1 MIYIYRRSSSS
12 GARLL
17 SEAIPNARRWRAA
30 TIPIKQKV
38 RRGDVVVCWG
48 EAVPN
53 LPGVTVLNGASL
65 QNKLQDALKLK
76 TAGVPTIT
84 TATTQ
89 PTIVQPPAQDTAPQ
103 LFNELRGAMEDFLD
117 IDPAINLRGNR
128 IFEDGLGILERK
140 LQTLQATVRIPLA
153 PAGPPQP
160 DPNWLPRLRNHV
172 GGNDLLNPPAV
183 PDFYVQ
189 KENIVEEYRVH
200 SFNGRSIRAGMKVPR
215 EGVTTPH
222 AWIRSWDGGWKIS
235 YDGVSAKQKH
245 RDLAHAAVNALGL
258 TFGAVDI
265 GVKADGSLLV
275 LEVNRAPGLEGGTVD
290 RYATAIQQF
299 VAGGQ

>member
-30 TIPIKQKV
+30 TVPIEQKV
-38 RRGDVVVCWG
+38 RRGDVIVCWG
-48 EAVPN
+48 EAVPAI
-53 LPGVTVLNGASL
+53 PGVTVLNGAPL

-76 TAGVPTIT
+76 QAGVPTIETST
-84 TATTQ
+84 TR
-89 PTIVQPPAQDTAPQ
+89 PTVVQPPAQDTAPQ
-103 LFNELRGAMEDFLD
+103 LFNDLRGTLEDFLD
-117 IDPAINLRGNR
+117 VEPTINLRNNR
-128 IFEDGLGILERK
+128 VFEDGLDVLIRK
-140 LQTLQATVRIPLA
+140 IQVLQNTVRTPLA

-172 GGNDLLNPPAV
+172 GGNDLLSPPAT
-183 PDFYVQ
+183 PDFFVK
-189 KENIVEEYRVH
+189 KENIVEEFRVH
-200 SFNGRSIRAGMKVPR
+200 SFNGKSIRAGKKEHR
-215 EGVTTPH
+215 EGFAQPH
-222 AWIRSWDGGWKIS
+222 PWIRSWDGGWRIL

-265 GVKADGSLLV
+265 GVKDDGSLIV